1 MLTFRVVASRH
12 SDRSAPCSPLPATL
26 DVTKSPVVHPLS
38 IQQVTK
44 CFSRNSFGLKTIH
57 LSWGVYYRVYYPLLA
72 LPHDRH
78 PLDCLSPIPYPLCIH
93 ILPHSFALFCTHQK
107 LNSFLFKRFRT
118 VRRKTA
124 RGGVF
129 PPMPTRIKMNLA
141 RTNSISNGEA
151 LGRRQHCSIRSE
163 ASPRPRFASPP
174 HCFLVN
180 YIDPVLYSAGPA
192 GHLSHS
198 APRPRS

>member
-1 MLTFRVVASRH
+1 MFSTSRNFRCNKISRRPSSFNSASYKMPFPQLLWFENDP
-12 SDRSAPCSPLPATL
+12 SFMGGVLQGVLPLAGSAPRPSSPRLPISYPLSPLY
-26 DVTKSPVVHPLS
+26 S
-38 IQQVTK
+38 
-44 CFSRNSFGLKTIH
+44 
-57 LSWGVYYRVYYPLLA
+57 
-72 LPHDRH
+72 
-78 PLDCLSPIPYPLCIH
+78 
-93 ILPHSFALFCTHQK
+93 HSSALFCTFLHASKTQ
-107 LNSFLFKRFRT
+107 LSSFQRFRT

-124 RGGVF
+124 RRGVF

-192 GHLSHS
+192 GHLSHL

>member
-44 CFSRNSFGLKTIH
+44 CLSRNSFGLKTIH
-57 LSWGVYYRVYYPLLA
+57 LSWGMYYPLLA

-93 ILPHSFALFCTHQK
+93 ILLHSFA
-107 LNSFLFKRFRT
+107 
-118 VRRKTA
+118 
-124 RGGVF
+124 
-129 PPMPTRIKMNLA
+129 RIK
-141 RTNSISNGEA
+141 NSTLFFSAI
-151 LGRRQHCSIRSE
+151 
-163 ASPRPRFASPP
+163 P
-174 HCFLVN
+174 HSTSKN
-180 YIDPVLYSAGPA
+180 GPA
-192 GHLSHS
+192 WGIPTNAHEDQNESGKD
-198 APRPRS
+198 

>member
-38 IQQVTK
+38 IRQVTK

-57 LSWGVYYRVYYPLLA
+57 LSWGGVYYPLLA

-107 LNSFLFKRFRT
+107 LNSLLFSDSALCVEKRPG
-118 VRRKTA
+118 
-124 RGGVF
+124 GGVF

-141 RTNSISNGEA
+141 RTNSISNARLCVGVNIVPSA
-151 LGRRQHCSIRSE
+151 ARPPLARD
-163 ASPRPRFASPP
+163 SPLLLTVSW
-174 HCFLVN
+174 
-180 YIDPVLYSAGPA
+180 
-192 GHLSHS
+192 
-198 APRPRS
+198 

>member
-44 CFSRNSFGLKTIH
+44 CLSRNSFGLKTIH
-57 LSWGVYYRVYYPLLA
+57 LSWGMYYPLLA

-107 LNSFLFKRFRT
+107 LNSLLFSDSALNVEQRPGVGYSHQCPRGSKSIWQRLTPFPM
-118 VRRKTA
+118 A
-124 RGGVF
+124 R
-129 PPMPTRIKMNLA
+129 L
-141 RTNSISNGEA
+141 
-151 LGRRQHCSIRSE
+151 
-163 ASPRPRFASPP
+163 
-174 HCFLVN
+174 
-180 YIDPVLYSAGPA
+180 
-192 GHLSHS
+192 
-198 APRPRS
+198 